1 MLPTRLIRALA
12 ASLLIYHLSWDR
24 GARAMIK
31 LMSVS
36 ALFISFLLVISC
48 RSTSRSTG
56 TSLPA
61 APPGDARVE
70 PEVAAYGFVHHETT
84 GLTARVI
91 INGQERPI
99 QFRPDSEPVALAA
112 LRALKWQVLL
122 PNANG
127 QKLFLIGQ
135 YFAEP
140 KRTPSC
146 ERCPEAEEYHEF
158 KLVDWYLTTP
168 FKATR
173 EDCEDC
179 PYLLEENLRERGRLE
194 QTDFADFSGRE
205 KIEVGRFQ
213 RKAGGQ

>member
-1 MLPTRLIRALA
+1 
-12 ASLLIYHLSWDR
+12 
-24 GARAMIK
+24 MIK

-36 ALFISFLLVISC
+36 ALFISFLFVISC
-48 RSTSRSTG
+48 RSTSHSTG
-56 TSLPA
+56 TTLPS
-61 APPGDARVE
+61 APPGNVQVE
-70 PEVAAYGFVHHETT
+70 PEVATYGFVHHETT
-84 GLTARVI
+84 GITAYVI

-99 QFRPDSEPVALAA
+99 QFRSDSDPVALNA
-112 LRALKWQVLL
+112 LHALKWEVLL

-146 ERCPEAEEYHEF
+146 ERCPTAEEYHEF

-179 PYLLEENLRERGRLE
+179 LYLLEENLRERSRLE
-194 QTDFADFSGRE
+194 PTDFADFSGRE
-205 KIEVGRFQ
+205 KIEVRRFQ
-213 RKAGGQ
+213 RKAGSK